1 MKALFLFMFCSGILS
16 VNAQPESHE
25 YSETA
30 IIMGMSFEAKAI
42 SESYDSAYYAVQLAI
57 NEARRLDTLLSNYL
71 PQSQVSEINKFA
83 SERPVEVSSELV
95 QLILRSKK
103 ISQIT
108 DGAFDISFA
117 VLSRFWRFDNS
128 MKELPNPDTIA
139 FYKTLIN
146 YKDIIV
152 DTKLNT
158 IQFAKPGM
166 RISFGGIGQGYAAEQ
181 CKKMMQNAGI
191 KCGYVNVSGD
201 IRFWGT
207 RQGGKLWRVALVS
220 PDNKKEV
227 IAWLDITDA
236 SVVTSGDYEQF
247 AYINGKRYTHIFDPR
262 TGYPANTMRSVAII
276 CPDTEVADGL
286 STGTFVL
293 GETKGLELINNL
305 KNIECLIVTNDN
317 RIITSDGLKIN
328 FTPVSNVNLYNK

>member
-1 MKALFLFMFCSGILS
+1 MRITLLILFLAKLML
-16 VNAQPESHE
+16 VQAQNEFQE
-25 YSETA
+25 YSEKV
-30 IIMGMSFEAKAI
+30 IVMGMAFEAKAI
-42 SESYDSAYYAVQLAI
+42 STDYDSAYNAVQIAI
-57 NEARRLDTLLSNYL
+57 QEARRIDTLLSNFL
-71 PQSQVSEINKFA
+71 PQSQVSMINKYA
-83 SERPVEVSSELV
+83 SQRPVEVSAELI
-95 QLILRSKK
+95 QLIQRSKK

-108 DGAFDISFA
+108 DGAFDISFT
-117 VLSRFWRFDNS
+117 VLSPFWKFDNS
-128 MKELPNPDTIA
+128 MKALPNTDSIA
-139 FYKTLIN
+139 FYRNLIN
-146 YKDIIV
+146 YNNILV

-158 IQFAKPGM
+158 VQFAKPGM

-181 CKKMMQNAGI
+181 CKKMMQKAGI

-207 RQGGKLWRVALVS
+207 RPVGKLWRVALVS

-247 AYINGKRYTHIFDPR
+247 VFIDGKRYTHIFDPR

-293 GETKGLELINNL
+293 GETKGLELINGL
-305 KNIECLIVTNDN
+305 KNIECLMVTNDN
-317 RIITSDGLKIN
+317 RIVTSDGLKIN
-328 FTPVSNVNLYNK
+328 FTPVNDVNLYNK